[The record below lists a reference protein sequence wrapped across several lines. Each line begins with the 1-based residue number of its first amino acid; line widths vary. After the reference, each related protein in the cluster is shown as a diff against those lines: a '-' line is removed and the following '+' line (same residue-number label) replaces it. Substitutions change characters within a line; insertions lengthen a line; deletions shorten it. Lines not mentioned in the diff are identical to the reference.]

1 MPSPAENHDLSGCFA
16 CGHRNPSGLAL
27 RFRWENGTAV
37 AETLSRPSWVGWRG
51 MVHGGIL
58 ATILDEAMGW
68 AVAERGWT
76 GLTARITVHLRLPVA
91 PGQQLTVRG
100 WVERWRRRIA
110 RTAADLRTPE
120 GTLVAS
126 AEALMLLTE
135 ELPSLLLHG

>member
-37 AETLSRPSWVGWRG
+37 AETLCRPSWVGWRG

-58 ATILDEAMGW
+58 AAILDEAMGW
-68 AVAERGWT
+68 AVAERGRT
-76 GLTARITVHLRLPVA
+76 GLTVRITVHLRLPVV

-110 RTAADLRTPE
+110 RTAADLRTPK